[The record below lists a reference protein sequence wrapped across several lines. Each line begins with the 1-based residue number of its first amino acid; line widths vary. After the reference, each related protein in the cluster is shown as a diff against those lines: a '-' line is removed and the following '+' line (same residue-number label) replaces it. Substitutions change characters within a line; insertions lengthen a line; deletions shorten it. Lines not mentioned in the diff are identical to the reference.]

1 MRVVQCIASA
11 AVVFALAAPA
21 IAQSRGA
28 GHMAGVVKDESG
40 QPVEGVQVKAVKQG
54 ETDVFTDKTNK
65 KGEWALNGLASGHW
79 NLDFSKQ
86 GYETRSISVP
96 FSESQNM
103 PPMPIE
109 IKKAVVK
116 VDPNAEI
123 KGELQKAAPLL
134 DAGKYADARAIY
146 EQIEQKYPD
155 VWQVEPLIA
164 RTYAGENNPDAA
176 MTHLQKALEHD
187 PENVEV
193 KLLMASMLVDQKKTD
208 EAQKLLDSIDMSK
221 VKDPV
226 VFLNTGISLI
236 NQGKAAEALPIF
248 DKVVAN
254 YPTDAEAYY
263 YRGRCDLAVGK
274 FPEAKAD
281 LQKFIGMQGAD
292 PAQVEQA
299 KKILEQLKLPNPSS
313 TSLIANRSSTSLIA
327 NR

>member
-1 MRVVQCIASA
+1 MRVVQSVIA
-11 AVVFALAAPA
+11 AVMAISLSAPA
-21 IAQSRGA
+21 LAQSRGS

-54 ETDVFTDKTNK
+54 EKDVLTDKTNK
-65 KGEWALNGLASGHW
+65 KGEWAFNGLASGQW
-79 NLDFSKQ
+79 NLDFTKQ
-86 GYETRSISVP
+86 GFETRSITVP
-96 FSESQNM
+96 FSENADHT
-103 PPMPIE
+103 PPMMID

-123 KGELQKAAPLL
+123 KTELQKAAPLL
-134 DAGKYADARAIY
+134 EAGKYADARAIY

-176 MTHLQKALEHD
+176 MAHLQKALEHD

-193 KLLMASMLVDQKKTD
+193 KLLMASMLIDQKKVD
-208 EAQKLLDSIDMSK
+208 EAQKYLDSIDMTK

-226 VFLNTGISLI
+226 VFLNAGISLI
-236 NQGKAAEALPIF
+236 NQGKAADALPLF
-248 DKVVAN
+248 DKVVTN

-263 YRGRCDLAVGK
+263 YRGRCELAVGK

-281 LQKFIGMQGAD
+281 LQKFIAMPGAD
-292 PAQVEQA
+292 AGQVEQA
-299 KKILEQLKLPNPSS
+299 KKILEQLKNP
-313 TSLIANRSSTSLIA
+313 
-327 NR
+327 

>member
-1 MRVVQCIASA
+1 MRVVQSVVAAAIVMALSA
-11 AVVFALAAPA
+11 PVFA
-21 IAQSRGA
+21 QSQGS
-28 GHMAGVVKDESG
+28 GHLHGVVKDESG

-54 ETDVFTDKTNK
+54 EKDVFTDKTSK
-65 KGEWALNGLASGHW
+65 KGEWAINGIASGQW

-86 GYETRSISVP
+86 GYETRSITVP
-96 FSESQNM
+96 FSEAATM

-109 IKKAVVK
+109 IKKAAVK

-123 KGELQKAAPLL
+123 KDELQKAAPLL
-134 DAGKYADARAIY
+134 EAGKYAEARAIY

-164 RTYAGENNPDAA
+164 RTYAGEKNPDAA
-176 MTHLQKALEHD
+176 ITHLQKVLEHD

-193 KLLMASMLVDQKKTD
+193 KVLMASMLVDEKKTD
-208 EAQKLLDSIDMSK
+208 EAQKILDSIDMSK

-236 NQGKAAEALPIF
+236 NQGKAAEAMPIF
-248 DKVVAN
+248 DKIVTN

-263 YRGRCDLAVGK
+263 YRGRCELAVGK

-281 LQKFIGMQGAD
+281 LQKFIAMPGAD
-292 PAQVEQA
+292 AGQVEQA
-299 KKILEQLKLPNPSS
+299 KKILEQLK
-313 TSLIANRSSTSLIA
+313 
-327 NR
+327 

>member
-1 MRVVQCIASA
+1 MRVIRSITTA
-11 AVVFALAAPA
+11 AIVLALAAPA
-21 IAQSRGA
+21 LAQSRGS
-28 GHMAGVVKDESG
+28 GHMHGVVKDQSG

-54 ETDVFTDKTNK
+54 DKEVFTDKTNK
-65 KGEWALNGLASGHW
+65 KGEWAINGIASGQW
-79 NLDFSKQ
+79 NLDFVKE
-86 GYETRSISVP
+86 GYETRSITAPV
-96 FSESQNM
+96 SEAQPL
-103 PPMPIE
+103 PPMAID

-123 KGELQKAAPLL
+123 KSELQKAAPLL
-134 DAGKYADARAIY
+134 ESGKYAEARAIY

-164 RTYAGENNPDAA
+164 RTYAGENNMDAA
-176 MTHLQKALEHD
+176 MTHLQTALQHD

-193 KLLMASMLVDQKKTD
+193 KVLMASMLVDQKKTD
-208 EAQKLLDSIDMSK
+208 EAQKMLDSIDMSK

-248 DKVVAN
+248 DKVVTN

-263 YRGRCDLAVGK
+263 YRARGELAVGK

-281 LQKFIGMQGAD
+281 LEKFIGMPGAD

-299 KKILEQLKLPNPSS
+299 KKILEQLK
-313 TSLIANRSSTSLIA
+313 
-327 NR
+327 